1 MYVFINTL
9 VALEQPLNKEG
20 IWGISTILYK
30 MHMAVPAE
38 ASLLNE
44 CVRG

>member
-1 MYVFINTL
+1 MYDFVNTL

-20 IWGISTILYK
+20 IWGIYK